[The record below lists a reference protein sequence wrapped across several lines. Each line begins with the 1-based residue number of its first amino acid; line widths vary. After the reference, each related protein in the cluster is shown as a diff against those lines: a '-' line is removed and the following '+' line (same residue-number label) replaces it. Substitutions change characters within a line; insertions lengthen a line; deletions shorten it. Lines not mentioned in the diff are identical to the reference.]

1 MFKRYFVFLS
11 SILVLLV
18 PFFVKEFDFVEA
30 SSPNPASDFE
40 WKTIDGNEVEI
51 NNEAA
56 NDTDEYVDGENKDK
70 DEVNSEEK
78 KKDSE
83 NNKDENEIVEKNE
96 EEKKSKRE
104 VKNKSSSKEEVS
116 TKEKEQSK
124 KSETTKEKKEKNDI
138 SNKVNLMR
146 SSENYEYE
154 DIGGGKARITNY
166 IGTNKNVIIPSK
178 LGGLT
183 VTEIGELNIFHVDRP
198 VFRNKGIESVVIP
211 NSVTSIGYYSFGDN
225 NLTSVD
231 IPNSVTK
238 IGNNAFQNNQ
248 LTSVDIPNSVTEIG
262 VGAFLNNQLTS
273 VDIPNSV
280 TKIGNN
286 AFYNNQLTSV
296 DIPNSVTEIGVG
308 AFLYNQLTNVIL
320 RNKDILI
327 PNRIL
332 EFEGMKFYEDPFRE
346 NQGNPSDLSI
356 IGYDSSTAKT
366 HANEN
371 NYNFVDIGGE
381 FSFSK
386 NENSTWKKNHSTKVN
401 AKGYNTSKPLQYAWS
416 TTTSTPSSGWTN
428 FSNGANITRTS
439 GSGNYYLHVR
449 GTNLLG
455 QVFNKSSNVFK
466 VDNTNPNLELSRNTS
481 DYTNKD
487 VKITAK
493 GSDNHSGV
501 NRIRMSGDSS
511 WTNGDTLTKT
521 VSENGTYTF
530 QVEDNAGNRTSKSI
544 TVDNIDKEKPKIS
557 LSSDGGD
564 WARSHS
570 TKITATDD
578 ESGIEKLEYRWTTSS
593 SFPSSSFSSTS
604 SGSAVNVPK
613 ESGKHYLH
621 VKATDKAGNEAKH
634 TSKAF
639 KIDRE
644 KPQLTITSNTTS
656 ETHEDVIL
664 TAKGKD
670 SYSGVKR
677 IKNPDGKWEN
687 KEEVTFTVTKN
698 GTYEF
703 KVEDHAGNTSKESVK
718 VDNINK
724 TMSFKKPTIDNFGS
738 VGLEKE
744 YKRVGISP
752 IKVSD
757 WRDGGNNWRLNVSA
771 SNLTNGTD
779 TLPSGLIKLRGVE
792 KVKKLSG
799 EGSTPSYSTRE
810 SYIDASI
817 SEIASGSNSRGEFEI
832 RFVPDALEIH
842 IDPSVMKEGTYE
854 TEITWELINAP

>member
-238 IGNNAFQNNQ
+238 IGNNAF
-248 LTSVDIPNSVTEIG
+248 
-262 VGAFLNNQLTS
+262 
-273 VDIPNSV
+273 
-280 TKIGNN
+280 
-286 AFYNNQLTSV
+286 YNNQLTSV

-386 NENSTWKKNHSTKVN
+386 NGNSTWKKNHSTKVN

-578 ESGIEKLEYRWTTSS
+578 ESGIDKVEYKWTKSPG
-593 SFPSSSFSSTS
+593 FPSGNFTSVS
-604 SGSAVNVPK
+604 SGEIVNAP
-613 ESGKHYLH
+613 EDSGKHYLH
-621 VKATDKAGNEAKH
+621 VRATDKAGNEEKY

-639 KIDRE
+639 KVDSEDPKVTIKE
-644 KPQLTITSNTTS
+644 KNDNKIEITA
-656 ETHEDVIL
+656 ED
-664 TAKGKD
+664 K
-670 SYSGVKR
+670 YSGVDEIYYAWAESESDKGLGFETLDFDGVDNKAEGT
-677 IKNPDGKWEN
+677 IDAKTEVGYHFLFVYAVDKASNESETESKDLTVDGVLNLKTEKSKVTKKHSLSEVYKNLELEMGKITIEDTRLDKNKAWELTAVAEDFKLRGSDYTLGFPSYGDTLLESAQTIEEGDTDTEIDGILKIEIPKN
-687 KEEVTFTVTKN
+687 ARSGTYDTQVTFTL
-698 GTYEF
+698 
-703 KVEDHAGNTSKESVK
+703 SSV
-718 VDNINK
+718 
-724 TMSFKKPTIDNFGS
+724 PGS
-738 VGLEKE
+738 
-744 YKRVGISP
+744 
-752 IKVSD
+752 
-757 WRDGGNNWRLNVSA
+757 
-771 SNLTNGTD
+771 
-779 TLPSGLIKLRGVE
+779 
-792 KVKKLSG
+792 
-799 EGSTPSYSTRE
+799 
-810 SYIDASI
+810 
-817 SEIASGSNSRGEFEI
+817 
-832 RFVPDALEIH
+832 
-842 IDPSVMKEGTYE
+842 
-854 TEITWELINAP
+854 

>member
-1 MFKRYFVFLS
+1 MF
-11 SILVLLV
+11 IV
-18 PFFVKEFDFVEA
+18 PFGFEDLDSNIKRFN
-30 SSPNPASDFE
+30 SSETLSNPLYEEGVNREEHVNSSEGWIDISTVDDFE
-40 WKTIDGNEVEI
+40 KINENPKGNFRLINDIDVSGVGGSLVSEDFSGRFVGNGYEIKTTHRIFERVESGYISDLRIDIEGDLFTFAPLAGIVAGASVIERVHTKGSLTSADVAGVVAGLADNSIIKDSYTEIDSKGFYVSGVAIGLEDNAKIINTYVSGNLNLESGVYPFSMYIEEENAII
-51 NNEAA
+51 NS
-56 NDTDEYVDGENKDK
+56 YWNKDVVG
-70 DEVNSEEK
+70 EVTEDQGTGLT
-78 KKDSE
+78 DSE
-83 NNKDENEIVEKNE
+83 MRKQSSFKDWDFENVWEMNGKYPELRVFNF
-96 EEKKSKRE
+96 
-104 VKNKSSSKEEVS
+104 SSGDEM
-116 TKEKEQSK
+116 
-124 KSETTKEKKEKNDI
+124 I
-138 SNKVNLMR
+138 SFK
-146 SSENYEYE
+146 
-154 DIGGGKARITNY
+154 
-166 IGTNKNVIIPSK
+166 
-178 LGGLT
+178 
-183 VTEIGELNIFHVDRP
+183 
-198 VFRNKGIESVVIP
+198 
-211 NSVTSIGYYSFGDN
+211 
-225 NLTSVD
+225 
-231 IPNSVTK
+231 
-238 IGNNAFQNNQ
+238 QN
-248 LTSVDIPNSVTEIG
+248 G
-262 VGAFLNNQLTS
+262 
-273 VDIPNSV
+273 
-280 TKIGNN
+280 
-286 AFYNNQLTSV
+286 
-296 DIPNSVTEIGVG
+296 
-308 AFLYNQLTNVIL
+308 
-320 RNKDILI
+320 
-327 PNRIL
+327 
-332 EFEGMKFYEDPFRE
+332 
-346 NQGNPSDLSI
+346 
-356 IGYDSSTAKT
+356 
-366 HANEN
+366 
-371 NYNFVDIGGE
+371 
-381 FSFSK
+381 
-386 NENSTWKKNHSTKVN
+386 NSTWEQSQSTVVTV
-401 AKGYNTSKPLQYAWS
+401 KGYKPSSTLEYVWS
-416 TTTSTPSSGWTN
+416 TSTSTPNSGWKE
-428 FSNGANITRTS
+428 FESGDEITLKEKT
-439 GSGNYYLHVR
+439 GEYYLHIR
-449 GTNLLG
+449 GINLIG
-455 QVFNKSSNVFK
+455 EEFNARSNSFY
-466 VDNTNPNLELSRNTS
+466 VDNTNPSLELSRNTS
-481 DYTNKD
+481 NYTNKD
-487 VKITAK
+487 VEITAK

-578 ESGIEKLEYRWTTSS
+578 ELGIKKLEYRRTTSS
-593 SFPSSSFSSTS
+593 SFSSSNFSSTS

-724 TMSFKKPTIDNFGS
+724 TMSLKKPTIDNFGS